1 LTFANTISYAFY
13 QIRLLSLPISQIV
26 AIFALILPIVTG
38 LSVKAVYNILCFHV
52 NNLGRTRPT
61 LCLLLVLAFQFI
73 YETVIATLA
82 LTYMVPP
89 SNLNCRLDE
98 QWQRLYSNKDETTI
112 RRIQDRYDCC
122 GFKSVLDRAWPF
134 PAKGVSA
141 GACQTKFGR
150 TQSCAGPWRQAEQI
164 NAGLFL
170 IVAAVIF
177 VTKV

>member
-1 LTFANTISYAFY
+1 LTFADTISYAFY
-13 QIRLLSLPISQIV
+13 QIGFLSLPISQIV

-38 LSVKAVYNILCFHV
+38 LSIKTAYDLLRFHV

-61 LCLLLVLAFQFI
+61 LYLLLLLAFQII

-82 LTYMVPP
+82 LTHIVPP
-89 SNLNCRLDE
+89 SSLNCPLYE
-98 QWQRLYSNKDETTI
+98 QWMRLFRNKDETAI

-122 GFKSVLDRAWPF
+122 GFNTVLDHAWPF
-134 PAKGVSA
+134 PAKEVFA
-141 GACQTKFGR
+141 GECQERFGR
-150 TQSCAGPWRQAEQI
+150 TQPCAGPWRQAEQI